1 MASAPA
7 LGAGDR
13 EFESPRP
20 DQYYLKFEVVF
31 VTSNSLLN
39 RLATGAIVKSNVETL
54 SPTRVKISV
63 EVAFEE
69 LSSHIADAY
78 KKLASQIN
86 VPGFRKGK
94 VPAAMIEQRVGRA
107 AVLDEAINSALPEF
121 YGQAAREHSL
131 LVIGRPVVDIKEF
144 KDNEKLEF
152 TVEVSVRPEVTLPDF
167 SKITVTVDNAEVTD
181 ADLNEQIDELRARFG
196 TLHTVERATKSG
208 DFVTVDLTAR
218 INGEEVD
225 GGKANDISYEVGS
238 NRMIDGL
245 DEALVGMSAGDVKV
259 FTTQLVGQQEGE
271 TGDVEIKLKVVK
283 ERELPPVDDAFAK
296 LASEFDTIE
305 ELKKDFTERLTR
317 LKNLEQGAQARDLLV
332 EKLLADLSIEVPD
345 DLVLEEVNSHLEGE
359 GRLED
364 AVHRAEVDKEVRDS
378 IKSEFLLDSI
388 VKAEDVQITEIELT
402 DYLVRMSQRYGMGP
416 EQFAQEL
423 QKAGQ
428 ITQVIAEVTRAK
440 ALASVLGRISVEDK
454 SGKKIV
460 LEDLRTPQ
468 AAAAEASAE

>member
-1 MASAPA
+1 M
-7 LGAGDR
+7 
-13 EFESPRP
+13 
-20 DQYYLKFEVVF
+20 
-31 VTSNSLLN
+31 
-39 RLATGAIVKSNVETL
+39 KSTVETL
-54 SPTRVKISV
+54 SPTRVKLSV

-69 LSSHIADAY
+69 LSPYIAEAF

-94 VPAAMIEQRVGRA
+94 VPAAMVEQRVGRA
-107 AVLDEAINSALPEF
+107 AVLDEAINAALPEF
-121 YGQAAREHSL
+121 YVQAAREHSL
-131 LVIGRPVVDIKEF
+131 LVIGRPNVDIKEF
-144 KDNEKLEF
+144 NDNEKLEF

-167 SKITVTVDNAEVTD
+167 SKITITVDNAEVTEE
-181 ADLNEQIDELRARFG
+181 ALNEQIDELRARFG
-196 TLHTVERATKSG
+196 TLHTVERAAKSG

-245 DEALVGMSAGDVKV
+245 DEALIGMSAGDTKT

-271 TGDVEIKLKVVK
+271 SGDVFIALKVVK

-305 ELKKDFTERLTR
+305 ELKKDFSERLLR
-317 LKNLEQGAQARDLLV
+317 LKKLEQGAQARDLLV
-332 EKLLADLSIEVPD
+332 EKLLADLTIEVPD
-345 DLVLEEVNSHLEGE
+345 DLVLDEVNSHLEGE

-364 AVHRAEVDKEVRDS
+364 AVHRAEVDKEVRDG

-428 ITQVIAEVTRAK
+428 ISQVVAEVTRAK
-440 ALASVLGRISVEDK
+440 ALASVLGRISVVDK
-454 SGKKIV
+454 SGAKIE
-460 LEDLRTPQ
+460 LEELRTPQ
-468 AAAAEASAE
+468 AAAAEAAAE

>member
-1 MASAPA
+1 M
-7 LGAGDR
+7 
-13 EFESPRP
+13 
-20 DQYYLKFEVVF
+20 
-31 VTSNSLLN
+31 
-39 RLATGAIVKSNVETL
+39 KSNVEAL

-69 LSSHIADAY
+69 LSPYIADAY

-94 VPAAMIEQRVGRA
+94 VPAAMVEQRVGRPA
-107 AVLDEAINSALPEF
+107 ILDEAINAALPEF
-121 YGQAAREHSL
+121 YGQAAREHTL

-167 SKITVTVDNAEVTD
+167 SKVTITVDNAEVTD

-196 TLHTVERATKSG
+196 TLHTVERATKNG

-225 GGKANDISYEVGS
+225 GGNANDISYEVGS

-245 DEALVGMSAGDVKV
+245 DEALIGMSAGDTKT
-259 FTTQLVGQQEGE
+259 FTTQLVGQQDGE
-271 TGDVEIKLKVVK
+271 TGDVFIALKVVK

-305 ELKKDFTERLTR
+305 DLKKDFTERLTR
-317 LKNLEQGAQARDLLV
+317 LKKLEQGAQARDLLV

-388 VKAEDVQITEIELT
+388 VKAEEVQITEIELT
-402 DYLVRMSQRYGMGP
+402 EYLVRMSQRYGMAP

-440 ALASVLGRISVEDK
+440 ALASVLGRITVVDK
-454 SGKKIV
+454 SGAKIE
-460 LEDLRTPQ
+460 LEDLRTPA
-468 AAAAEASAE
+468 AAAAEATAE

>member
-1 MASAPA
+1 M
-7 LGAGDR
+7 
-13 EFESPRP
+13 
-20 DQYYLKFEVVF
+20 
-31 VTSNSLLN
+31 
-39 RLATGAIVKSNVETL
+39 KSNVETL

-69 LSSHIADAY
+69 LSPYIAAAY

-94 VPAAMIEQRVGRA
+94 VPAAMVEQRVGRPA
-107 AVLDEAINSALPEF
+107 ILDEAINAALPEF

-131 LVIGRPVVDIKEF
+131 LVIGRPVVDIKEL
-144 KDNEKLEF
+144 KDNEKLDF

-167 SKITVTVDNAEVTD
+167 SKITVTVDNAEVKEE
-181 ADLNEQIDELRARFG
+181 DLNEQIDELRARFG

-245 DEALVGMSAGDVKV
+245 DDALIGMSAGDTKT

-271 TGDVEIKLKVVK
+271 TGDVEIALKVVK

-296 LASEFDTIE
+296 LASEFDTIAD
-305 ELKKDFTERLTR
+305 LKADFTERLTR
-317 LKNLEQGAQARDLLV
+317 LKKLEQGAQARDLLV
-332 EKLLADLSIEVPD
+332 EKLLADLTIEVPD

-359 GRLED
+359 GRMED
-364 AVHRAEVDKEVRDS
+364 AVHRAEVDKEVRDG

-440 ALASVLGRISVEDK
+440 ALASVLGRISVVDQA
-454 SGKKIV
+454 GTKIE
-460 LEDLRTPQ
+460 LEELRTPQ